1 MCHLGMIMT
10 YLNMWHLTPDRSV
23 GTRDKRLYMEKRKKF
38 QIKTVRDLLHEN
50 IDKPVNIAM
59 ITNKV
64 NIRKTKLYYAF
75 KKEYGI
81 TPKKYLQ
88 QLRFNAIKKELL
100 LSDPNLVT
108 VSGIAK
114 KYHFRQMGHFA
125 AGYKQLFGET
135 PSQTL
140 RRKR

>member
-1 MCHLGMIMT
+1 MSDILFPAGSIVDIPRFDM
-10 YLNMWHLTPDRSV
+10 
-23 GTRDKRLYMEKRKKF
+23 KKRKKF

-50 IDKPVNIAM
+50 IDKPVDMAM

-64 NIRKTKLYYAF
+64 NIRRSQLYNAF
-75 KKEYGI
+75 QKEYGI

-88 QLRFNAIKKELL
+88 QLRLNAIKKELL
-100 LSDPNLVT
+100 LSDPNSVT

>member
-1 MCHLGMIMT
+1 
-10 YLNMWHLTPDRSV
+10 MWHRIPDLIV
-23 GTRDKRLYMEKRKKF
+23 GTKDKRLYMEKRKKF

-50 IDKPVNIAM
+50 IDKPIDIAM
-59 ITNKV
+59 ITNKL
-64 NIRKTKLYYAF
+64 NIRSTKLYYAF

-81 TPKKYLQ
+81 TPKKYLK
-88 QLRFNAIKKELL
+88 QLRLNAIKKELL
-100 LSDPNLVT
+100 LSDPNSVT
-108 VSGIAK
+108 VNGIAK

-140 RRKR
+140 LRKR